1 MALRSRG
8 TRREDG
14 FTLIELLVV
23 ILIIAILAA
32 IAIPI
37 FLRQREKA
45 YIAQIQSALKNA
57 STAIES
63 RAVTDLGNFDALDEL
78 DGTAL
83 ATEGFNM
90 PSWASAPDGYFR
102 IQADANRYCIQAQH
116 ATLSPGAEWR
126 RSIYDSA
133 VGQPQASPD
142 TCPDL

>member
-1 MALRSRG
+1 MSWDSAKRN
-8 TRREDG
+8 REGG

-32 IAIPI
+32 ISIPI

-45 YIAQIQSALKNA
+45 QIAQVQSALKNA

-63 RAVTDLGNFDALDEL
+63 RAVEDLGTFQALDGL

-83 ATEGFNM
+83 DDEGFNM
-90 PSWASAPDGYFR
+90 PSWAAPPDGYFR
-102 IQADANRYCIQAQH
+102 IQADRTRYCIEAQH
-116 ATLSPGAEWR
+116 AILSPGAEWR
-126 RSIYDSA
+126 RSIYDSS
-133 VGQPQASPD
+133 VGEPQASPD